1 MLFFMKKYT
10 FNIYQYYGN
19 FICRSKLFELDYP
32 LFFNLNKQVSVIYNL
47 FNSKSSL
54 SITNAN
60 IKNYLNFLMNAYQ
73 NENERKGNISEILKL
88 SEIPPLLNEKSKII
102 ENIKSLDEIL
112 SKYYIFIYYYIYF

>member
-10 FNIYQYYGN
+10 FNICQYYGN

-32 LFFNLNKQVSVIYNL
+32 LFFNLNKQVLVIYNL
-47 FNSKSSL
+47 FNSKSNL

-60 IKNYLNFLMNAYQ
+60 IKKYLNFLMNAYQ

-102 ENIKSLDEIL
+102 KNIKSLNDL

>member
-1 MLFFMKKYT
+1 MKKYT
-10 FNIYQYYGN
+10 FNICQYYGN

-47 FNSKSSL
+47 FNSKSNL

-60 IKNYLNFLMNAYQ
+60 IKKYLNFLMNAYQ

-102 ENIKSLDEIL
+102 KNIKSLNDL

>member
-10 FNIYQYYGN
+10 FNICQYYGN

-47 FNSKSSL
+47 FNSKSNL

-60 IKNYLNFLMNAYQ
+60 IKKYLNFLMNAYQ

-102 ENIKSLDEIL
+102 KNIKSLNDL